1 MHEFICV
8 REPENVI
15 IPRVGGP
22 CESGPEPTF
31 VSSGLTFFY
40 ANIQNFLAKR
50 AELEARLCLMEMQ
63 PTFIC
68 LNETWLDPSIE
79 EIVLS
84 GYDCVSRLDRRDGRI
99 GGGVAVFALRAHAL
113 FVSLSRH
120 SDVDERTWL
129 LLHSDVGPVSLCCW
143 YRPPCAGE
151 IVHQEL

>member
-1 MHEFICV
+1 M
-8 REPENVI
+8 
-15 IPRVGGP
+15 
-22 CESGPEPTF
+22 CEAKPSPPLADNKFSILHVNIRGF
-31 VSSGLTFFY
+31 VSH
-40 ANIQNFLAKR
+40 R